1 MGFWG
6 AVCGAVSSAVSFVGS
21 CVSSL
26 GKAVVGMASTLI
38 KELAPVI
45 DTVVT
50 IIKLVA
56 EHFGVLKPE
65 DDIEDLGARA
75 MKSDKKVED
84 FDSVNDYIDHLR
96 NDIELEKDE
105 LKKMNEGQKLACK
118 AVGSTITSKALS
130 EKIGI
135 EIPADFWVEVGKHS
149 MTFKETLG
157 LIEAYKNNNM
167 PIQFADYLKGNMKF
181 MDRVKNES
189 VIVNTYKEINPEMT
203 TEEIEDKLML
213 MSSK

>member
-6 AVCGAVSSAVSFVGS
+6 AICGAVSSAVSFVGS

-38 KELAPVI
+38 KELAPII

-56 EHFGVLKPE
+56 EHFDILKPE

-105 LKKMNEGQKLACK
+105 LKKMGEGQKLACK

-167 PIQFADYLKGNMKF
+167 PIQFANYLKGNMRF
-181 MDRVKNES
+181 SDRVKNEGI
-189 VIVNTYKEINPEMT
+189 IVNTYKEINPEMT
-203 TEEIEDKLML
+203 TEEIEDKLMS

>member
-1 MGFWG
+1 MGFLG
-6 AVCGAVSSAVSFVGS
+6 AICGAISSAVSFVGS

-38 KELAPVI
+38 KELAPII

-105 LKKMNEGQKLACK
+105 LKKMNESEKLACK
-118 AVGSTITSKALS
+118 AVGATITSKALS
-130 EKIGI
+130 EKIGV
-135 EIPADFWVEVGKHS
+135 EIPADFWIEVGKHS
-149 MTFKETLG
+149 MNYKETLG
-157 LIEAYKNNNM
+157 LIEAYKSNNM
-167 PIQFADYLKGNMKF
+167 PIQFADYLKGNMGF
-181 MDRVKNES
+181 IDRVKNES
-189 VIVNTYKEINPEMT
+189 IIVNTYKAINPEMSI
-203 TEEIEDKLML
+203 EEIEDKVMS

>member
-1 MGFWG
+1 MGLWG
-6 AVCGAVSSAVSFVGS
+6 AICGAVSSAVSFVGS
-21 CVSSL
+21 CVNSL
-26 GKAVVGMASTLI
+26 GRAVVGMASTLI
-38 KELAPVI
+38 KELAPII
-45 DTVVT
+45 DTVIT

-84 FDSVNDYIDHLR
+84 FDSVNEYIDHLR

-105 LKKMNEGQKLACK
+105 LKKMSEGQKLACK
-118 AVGSTITSKALS
+118 AVGATITSKALS

-157 LIEAYKNNNM
+157 LIDAYKNNNM

-181 MDRVKNES
+181 TDRVKNES
-189 VIVNTYKEINPEMT
+189 LIVNTYKEINPEMT